1 MVMRS
6 TAVGFL
12 AWVLASVS
20 ALAQSTVP
28 TETRQQRAM
37 IEAAERGDLSAIN
50 RLLIAG
56 TPVDVRDEMGRT
68 GMLASIEKGQ
78 IEAALLFLKEG
89 ANINA
94 VALNRDTPWLL
105 AGARGHTRALQA
117 MWTKGP
123 DLSLRNRFGGS
134 ALIPACHYG
143 YVETVRFLLTTTI
156 DVDHVNN
163 LGWTCLLEAVIL
175 GDGSQPYQDIVRMV
189 IAKGAKLDLG
199 DKQGVTAL
207 AHARQRGQ
215 TQIVRLLEQAGAKQ

>member
-20 ALAQSTVP
+20 AVAQAPVP

-117 MWTKGP
+117 MWAMGP

-199 DKQGVTAL
+199 DKQGVTAM